1 MVPCPYGNLYSLI
14 FPDRAVRE
22 LLPVVALRTAFGV
35 AGVGVVA
42 PPLDPLPVRGGDGCC
57 YWPGGG
63 ILDGRARPIVWRA
76 ASRERGEGPLGSSVL
91 RVEEASPPRRRG
103 RGGGRWRHGPGEGN
117 GAS

>member
-63 ILDGRARPIVWRA
+63 ILDGRAMAIVGRA
-76 ASRERGEGPLGSSVL
+76 
-91 RVEEASPPRRRG
+91 PRRYREGVPLRSSGLRMTDALALRARARG
-103 RGGGRWRHGPGEGN
+103 SG
-117 GAS
+117 